1 MGAKLR
7 KYYLLT
13 FPELPPYRVEALLLD
28 TNSVIKIHEWT
39 KKPNWERFNELEP
52 IFELI
57 RKAEVVEPFYGAFEA
72 SWHWDTDGTVNESNF
87 SLVDMSI
94 FKKRMRAVE
103 TVRNASQTEY
113 ETFKNPLRRKPITLI
128 DEEKSITSNLKANE
142 EEFREIATLFLPE
155 WIAFLLLLE
164 QVVALTGKENI
175 DELVERF
182 LEWKST
188 IVGYGIPWRS
198 TVKYLG
204 IMAFFGGTITDS
216 FWDVDLKKKVTG
228 KKFTSDDLLKR
239 DLWASNGLPKVAR
252 NLALDSFFFF
262 ERNKLQSGIM
272 QHPNELQML
281 KVREL
286 KTGII
291 TGDRGMNALN
301 CQFIE
306 YKANKNNLA
315 SYTIQVPLDS
325 KIFDFKK
332 TKRIE
337 ILSQLQDSIPRSPND
352 MPMQSELVP
361 LLISLINRNARTIS

>member
-1 MGAKLR
+1 MSAKLR
-7 KYYLLT
+7 NYYLLT
-13 FPELPPYRVEALLLD
+13 FPEIPPYRVEALLLD

-39 KKPNWERFNELEP
+39 KNPNWERFNELEP

-72 SWHWDTDGTVNESNF
+72 SWHWDQEGTINESNY

-103 TVRNASQTEY
+103 TVRHAIKAEY
-113 ETFKNPLRRKPITLI
+113 DTFKGPLRRKPISLI
-128 DEEKSITSNLKANE
+128 SEEKSITSNLKANQD
-142 EEFREIATLFLPE
+142 EFREITTLFLPE

-164 QVVALTGKENI
+164 QLTALSGEEKM
-175 DELVERF
+175 DDLVELF
-182 LEWKST
+182 LNWKST

-228 KKFTSDDLLKR
+228 KRFTSDDLLKK
-239 DLWASNGLPKVAR
+239 DLWASNGLVKVAR

-272 QHPNELQML
+272 QHPNELRML

-325 KIFDFKK
+325 KIFDFNE

-337 ILSQLQDSIPRSPND
+337 ILSQLQDSIARSPND
-352 MPMQSELVP
+352 MPTQSELVP
-361 LLISLINRNARTIS
+361 LLISLINRHAKKID

>member
-52 IFELI
+52 VFELI

-72 SWHWDTDGTVNESNF
+72 SWHWDSDGTVNESNF

-164 QVVALTGKENI
+164 QVVALSGKENI

-352 MPMQSELVP
+352 MPTQSELVP
-361 LLISLINRNARTIS
+361 LLISLINRHAKAIG

>member
-1 MGAKLR
+1 
-7 KYYLLT
+7 
-13 FPELPPYRVEALLLD
+13 
-28 TNSVIKIHEWT
+28 
-39 KKPNWERFNELEP
+39 
-52 IFELI
+52 
-57 RKAEVVEPFYGAFEA
+57 
-72 SWHWDTDGTVNESNF
+72 
-87 SLVDMSI
+87 
-94 FKKRMRAVE
+94 MRAVE
-103 TVRNASQTEY
+103 TLRYASKLEY
-113 ETFKNPLRRKPITLI
+113 ETFKDPLRRKPISLI
-128 DEEKSITSNLKANE
+128 SEEKSIISNLKASQDD
-142 EEFREIATLFLPE
+142 FREIATLFLPE

-164 QVVALTGKENI
+164 QVADLTGEENI
-175 DELVERF
+175 DELVEKF
-182 LEWKST
+182 LDWKST

-228 KKFTSDDLLKR
+228 RKFTSDDLLKR
-239 DLWASNGLPKVAR
+239 DLWVSNGLPKVAR

-272 QHPNELQML
+272 QHPNELKML
-281 KVREL
+281 KVREF

-306 YKANKNNLA
+306 YRANKNNLA

-325 KIFDFKK
+325 KIFDFKE

-337 ILSQLQDSIPRSPND
+337 ILSQLQDSNPRSPSD
-352 MPMQSELVP
+352 MPTHSDLVP
-361 LLISLINRNARTIS
+361 LLISLINRHAKTTD

>member
-1 MGAKLR
+1 L
-7 KYYLLT
+7 
-13 FPELPPYRVEALLLD
+13 
-28 TNSVIKIHEWT
+28 
-39 KKPNWERFNELEP
+39 
-52 IFELI
+52 
-57 RKAEVVEPFYGAFEA
+57 
-72 SWHWDTDGTVNESNF
+72 
-87 SLVDMSI
+87 
-94 FKKRMRAVE
+94 
-103 TVRNASQTEY
+103 EY
-113 ETFKNPLRRKPITLI
+113 ETFKDPLRRKPISLI
-128 DEEKSITSNLKANE
+128 SEEKSIISNLKASQDD
-142 EEFREIATLFLPE
+142 FREIATLFLPE

-164 QVVALTGKENI
+164 QVADLTGEENI
-175 DELVERF
+175 DELVEKF
-182 LEWKST
+182 LDWKST

-228 KKFTSDDLLKR
+228 RKFTSDDLLKR
-239 DLWASNGLPKVAR
+239 DLWVSNGLPKVAR

-272 QHPNELQML
+272 QHPNELKML
-281 KVREL
+281 KVREF

-306 YKANKNNLA
+306 YRANKNNLA

-325 KIFDFKK
+325 KIFDFKE

-337 ILSQLQDSIPRSPND
+337 ILSQLQDSNPRSPSD
-352 MPMQSELVP
+352 MPTHSDLVP
-361 LLISLINRNARTIS
+361 LLISLINRHAKTTD